1 MQKQDEPLSLAQAAS
16 RLGVHPTT
24 LRRWADAGHLPV
36 LVTPG
41 GHRRFRRSDLEAFED
56 KRRRLKVVGG
66 LEDIWAGKALEETR
80 QVLGAGP
87 QQPAWLT
94 QYDERAREF
103 HRQLGRRLMG
113 VTMQYVALAHGGEGL
128 LEEARQIGHIY
139 AQNFRERGEALPQ
152 ALHILFFFRD
162 NMLEAALHLP
172 EAAQLR
178 WEANQHLFRRLR
190 DVFNTV
196 ELAIVEGYEPRDALA
211 AGRS

>member
-1 MQKQDEPLSLAQAAS
+1 MVEQDKPLSLAEAAS

-36 LVTPG
+36 FVSPG
-41 GHRRFRRSDLEAFED
+41 GHRRFRLQDLQDFEE

-66 LEDIWAGKALEETR
+66 LEGIWAGRALEETR
-80 QVLGAGP
+80 QILAGGP
-87 QQPAWLT
+87 RQPGWLT
-94 QYDERAREF
+94 RYDDRAREF

-113 VTMQYVALAHGGEGL
+113 VTMQYIALPHGGEGL

-139 AQNFRERGEALPQ
+139 GGTFRERGETLPEALG
-152 ALHILFFFRD
+152 ILFFFRD

-178 WEANQHLFRRLR
+178 TEANQHLFRRLR

-196 ELAIVEGYEPRDALA
+196 ELAIVEDYQPPHTLTDGGP
-211 AGRS
+211 